1 MNNYRYF
8 AVIIIFL
15 ILIIIPSVSNSE
27 KINSSEWL
35 IKAIDELEKGELEN
49 ALNSVNNSIKLDTKN
64 ADAYLVRGHVYKKFG
79 DSPPEMK
86 EEKKT
91 PWRDKAVA
99 KKLSDLKL
107 KYYLRAIENFD
118 EAIRLKPKDTRYY
131 FDRGN
136 TYAGINQH
144 LQAIEDYNQAI
155 SLDPN
160 FADAYNNRGAA
171 YNELGQHFEAVAD
184 LNYCI
189 QLKPNEATYYR
200 NRGNAYFELHK
211 RENACSDYKKACE
224 LGGGW
229 VACSFLQEFCK

>member
-8 AVIIIFL
+8 AVIITVVFL
-15 ILIIIPSVSNSE
+15 VIIPSLSKSE
-27 KINSSEWL
+27 KLNSSEWL
-35 IKAIDELEKGELEN
+35 LKAIDELEKGELEK
-49 ALNSVNNSIKLDTKN
+49 ALNSINNSIKFDTKN

-99 KKLSDLKL
+99 KKLTDLKL
-107 KYYLRAIENFD
+107 KYYLRALENFD

-131 FDRGN
+131 FSRGN
-136 TYAGINQH
+136 TYFGMNQY

-171 YNELGQHFEAVAD
+171 FNELGQPVEAIAD
-184 LNYCI
+184 FNYCMH
-189 QLKPNEATYYR
+189 LKPNEAKYYK
-200 NRGNAYFELHK
+200 NRGDAYFELGK
-211 RENACSDYKKACE
+211 REDACSDYKKACD
-224 LGGGW
+224 LKHW
-229 VACSFLQEFCK
+229 VACAFFQKLCQ